1 MDPIIAKLIP
11 IFILAFLGFLAGRIR
26 LMPEY
31 TSGALCSFLF
41 FFCGPA
47 VSFSNI
53 ITSEIGDIFN
63 LRFTLAFIAFELS
76 AVLVSFLLYKTVFRD
91 AGADLIIRILCS
103 FYGNISYVGIPVF
116 LSIFNNVIPNLI
128 ALMIHVTLIAPV
140 VLFLLDRYS
149 GNNAHNSIFRSML
162 GSLKNPNIF
171 VPILAILLLLFRIP
185 IPQVVRDTADLLG
198 KPTTTVGMFAL
209 GLTCSKNS
217 LRAAKKIFV
226 RAFIGSLM
234 KVIVC
239 PFIAF
244 LLGKFVFRLDQWW
257 LNSLVIL
264 AMLPAALND
273 YIYSQRYHHSEDFAS
288 AAVLMSTFLFSIT
301 ISLYILLIGV

>member
-1 MDPIIAKLIP
+1 MDPVIAKLIP
-11 IFILAFLGFLAGRIR
+11 IFILAFLGFFAGRIR
-26 LMPEY
+26 LLPDN

-53 ITSEIGDIFN
+53 ITSEIRDIFN
-63 LRFTLAFIAFELS
+63 LRFTLAFIAFEFS
-76 AVLVSFLLYKTVFRD
+76 AVAVSSLLYKTVFREK
-91 AGADLIIRILCS
+91 GADLIIHVLCS

-128 ALMIHVTLIAPV
+128 ALMIHVTLVAPV
-140 VLFLLDRYS
+140 ILFLLDRYS
-149 GNNAHNSIFRSML
+149 GKDVNSSIFRSMI
-162 GSLKNPNIF
+162 GSLKKPNIF
-171 VPILAILLLLFRIP
+171 VPVLALLLPVFRIP
-185 IPQVVRDTADLLG
+185 VPRVISDTVELLG

-217 LRAAKKIFV
+217 LRTAKNILFSASV
-226 RAFIGSLM
+226 SALV

-239 PFIAF
+239 PVIAY
-244 LLGKFVFRLDQWW
+244 LLGKFAFRLDEWW

-273 YIYSQRYHHSEDFAS
+273 YIYSQRYHRSENFAG
-288 AAVLMSTFLFSIT
+288 AAVLLSAFLFSIT
-301 ISLYILLIGV
+301 ISLYILLIRV

>member
-1 MDPIIAKLIP
+1 MDPVISKLIP
-11 IFILAFLGFLAGRIR
+11 IFILAFLGFFAGRIH
-26 LMPEY
+26 LLPDY

-53 ITSEIGDIFN
+53 ITSEIRDIFN
-63 LRFTLAFIAFELS
+63 LRFTLAFITFELS
-76 AVLVSFLLYKTVFRD
+76 AILVSTLLYKAFFREK
-91 AGADLIIRILCS
+91 GADLIIHVLCS

-140 VLFLLDRYS
+140 ILFLLDRS
-149 GNNAHNSIFRSML
+149 TGNNAQNSIFRSML

-171 VPILAILLLLFRIP
+171 VPVLAVLLLAFRIP
-185 IPQVVRDTADLLG
+185 VPQVIRDTAELLG

-217 LRAAKKIFV
+217 LRTAKNIIFS
-226 RAFIGSLM
+226 ASASALM

-239 PFIAF
+239 PGIAY
-244 LLGKFVFRLDQWW
+244 LLGRFIFRLDEWW

-264 AMLPAALND
+264 SMLPSALND
-273 YIYSQRYHHSEDFAS
+273 YIYSQRYRRSENFAG
-288 AAVLMSTFLFSIT
+288 AAVLLSTFLFSIT
-301 ISLYILLIGV
+301 ISLFILLIKV

>member
-1 MDPIIAKLIP
+1 MDPVIAKLIP
-11 IFILAFLGFLAGRIR
+11 IFILAFLGFFAGRIR
-26 LMPEY
+26 LLPDN

-53 ITSEIGDIFN
+53 ITSEIRDIFN

-76 AVLVSFLLYKTVFRD
+76 AVAVSSLLYKTVFREK
-91 AGADLIIRILCS
+91 GADLIIHVLCS

-128 ALMIHVTLIAPV
+128 ALMIHVTLVAPV
-140 VLFLLDRYS
+140 ILFLLDRYS
-149 GNNAHNSIFRSML
+149 GNDVNSSIFRSML

-171 VPILAILLLLFRIP
+171 VPVLAVLLLLFRIP
-185 IPQVVRDTADLLG
+185 VPQVILDTVELLG

-217 LRAAKKIFV
+217 LRTAKNILFSASV
-226 RAFIGSLM
+226 SALV

-239 PFIAF
+239 PGIAY
-244 LLGKFVFRLDQWW
+244 LLGRFVFRLDEWW

-273 YIYSQRYHHSEDFAS
+273 YIYSQRYHRSENFAG
-288 AAVLMSTFLFSIT
+288 AAVLLSAFLFSIT
-301 ISLYILLIGV
+301 ISLYILFIRV